1 MIELKTPVEIE
12 QMRLAAQI
20 AAKTLDLM
28 EENIRP
34 GITTEE
40 LNDMADG
47 YIRSRGAIPAFLGY
61 QSFPKSICV
70 SIDEEV
76 VHGIPSPTRKL
87 REGQIVSID
96 VGTLIDGFY
105 GDAART
111 FAVGKVSDRAACLME
126 VTRRA
131 LEKGISEARVG
142 NRLGDISYAVQKT
155 AEGAGM
161 NVVRDLVGHGIGRK
175 MHEEPQIPNY
185 GKPHTGLLLKAGMVF
200 AIEPMV
206 NAGGYKVKTK
216 PDRWTIVT
224 EDGSLSAHFEHDV
237 AITENGPEVLSS

>member
-1 MIELKTPVEIE
+1 MIELKTESEIGT
-12 QMRLAAQI
+12 MRLAARI
-20 AAKTLDLM
+20 AARTLDLM

-34 GITTEE
+34 GINTEE
-40 LNDMADG
+40 LNDIADE
-47 YIRSRGAIPAFLGY
+47 YIRAQGAIPAFLGY

-70 SIDEEV
+70 SIDDEV
-76 VHGIPSPTRKL
+76 VHGIPTSKRKL

-96 VGTLIDGFY
+96 VGTLINGFY
-105 GDAART
+105 GDAAKT
-111 FAVGKVSDRAACLME
+111 FAVGEISDDAAYLLE
-126 VTRRA
+126 VTERA
-131 LEKGISEARVG
+131 LENAILQARVG

-155 AEGAGM
+155 AEDAGM
-161 NVVRDLVGHGIGRK
+161 SVVRDLVGHGIGRR

-185 GKPHTGLLLKAGMVF
+185 GHPRTGVLLKAGMVF

-206 NAGGYKVKTK
+206 NSGGYKVRTK

-237 AITENGPEVLSS
+237 AVTENGPEVLSS